1 MAAHRSRI
9 DEVLSAGLARMRL
22 APTGMLSDK
31 REATSDEEDWEQVA
45 REQYDA
51 DTRKHRDLRARAY
64 MNSLSDS
71 EHRRQDKQLR
81 REVRAM
87 PEVSEA
93 AEERLHKEHAASH
106 YSLEELMDAYSH
118 GGGDDNNQDPE
129 FTEEDY
135 FRVFVDNSS
144 SSDRRQE
151 DDEFPTV
158 EESAARNKKTR
169 DKIKRNVIKAW
180 LDRHPRPDAKL
191 LITDPIVKYL
201 MEDLVGVGADPLS
214 WATILQ
220 TWRVIRDERLTGFR
234 EANKRSGGRRV
245 PVPER
250 YR

>member
-1 MAAHRSRI
+1 MATLRSRI

-51 DTRKHRDLRARAY
+51 DTRKHRDLRALAY

-87 PEVSEA
+87 PKVSEEV
-93 AEERLHKEHAASH
+93 EERLRKEYAASH

-118 GGGDDNNQDPE
+118 GGGDDNDEYPE

-135 FRVFVDNSS
+135 FREFVDNSS
-144 SSDRRQE
+144 SSDRRQR

-158 EESAARNKKTR
+158 DESAADNNKAR
-169 DKIKRNVIKAW
+169 DKIKRDMLNEWV
-180 LDRHPRPDAKL
+180 DRNPDARTL
-191 LITDPIVKYL
+191 TRTDPLVKYL
-201 MEDLVGVGADPLS
+201 MEELGMGWADPLS
-214 WATILQ
+214 WAQISKTF
-220 TWRVIRDERLTGFR
+220 RDIKTHRRL
-234 EANKRSGGRRV
+234 GRRDV
-245 PVPER
+245 KVR
-250 YR
+250 VRGKNAQ